1 MSAVQIAKQIANM
14 ISDSR
19 IFSLGYPSRK
29 KYEEALS
36 KSKNLR
42 DREMMAIERGFDT
55 QYTRKDLP
63 TPRIRNADEDVGSVM
78 VGIPS
83 DRSDVGRI
91 EMAEGLLVPEGR
103 NVQGGQG
110 FAREHSE
117 WASGQ
122 GIAER
127 FQRKID
133 KIAEITGLPV
143 QAVVN
148 VMSKRAIDFSDPPAL
163 IMAQM
168 AREIPMT
175 KTIKESLNKAVRE
188 KFPDF
193 AGFDTE
199 EGIAQLAGDAPVST
213 YGKNNVIKEGS
224 AGELRK
230 WFINRSELAPYRDA
244 GMPSFNQINEIITD
258 PELKDLNYGDAGSTI
273 WTPDTNT
280 PVVSSGGKHT
290 TYSHI
295 FGQGSD
301 VSGYEIPIPF
311 ELNAPEANRILSQEL
326 SVAGQPLTR
335 NQKIDAFNKRGA
347 DNVGSYEI
355 ATQKRA
361 DDINAYID
369 FVKRGKPLPKA
380 LKATLVSAGI
390 LTAAQAEAG
399 VFGKSIDFVEDA
411 IRSGRNLLYH
421 SGDASLAD
429 DMQKYGIEPRHGE
442 WVTEVL
448 EGSVDDPD
456 VMSYLEGVPEASW
469 YSNTPEWVKS
479 KVARKLGK
487 NTNDVTITDIEKHGH
502 LAIVDPEGDFVS
514 PSDFYRIPE
523 EGMDGPQTVV
533 TNLLGEETK
542 IYNTPLYNF
551 DDYGG
556 GEKVTFGL
564 EPNDIVT
571 TESVD
576 PLTQL
581 TGDDLLQFLRR
592 NYPNTLEGVSS
603 PAVVGLL
610 ATEAATPEGQLN
622 PLLAVPAEIGSA
634 LNEAVVGTVDF
645 LVPDTVNAVSEL
657 IGSEYR
663 MPRLSDQE
671 LVRLYTQGGYM
682 DEGYGRDAIRT
693 ATGLLSP
700 L

>member
-1 MSAVQIAKQIANM
+1 MFRQEECEEVSAVQIAKQIANM

-42 DREMMAIERGFDT
+42 DREMMALERGFET

-63 TPRIRNADEDVGSVM
+63 TPRVRNADEDVGSVI
-78 VGIPS
+78 VGVPS

-175 KTIKESLNKAVRE
+175 KTIKESLNKAVRT

-193 AGFDTE
+193 AGFDTA

-280 PVVSSGGKHT
+280 PVLPSGEKHT
-290 TYSHI
+290 TYSHT

-301 VSGYEIPIPF
+301 VSGYEVPIPF
-311 ELNAPEANRILSQEL
+311 ELNAPNANRILSQEL

-355 ATQKRA
+355 ATQQRA

-399 VFGKSIDFVEDA
+399 VLPSVKKLVEAGYPESTARKIMSGQLPMDEASRMARAREQGKDVDRNLIHRSPVEGILEFEPSKSGRMGPAVYATPLEDYGTSFGENRYNLVAENKPATNRQRLELVEQL
-411 IRSGRNLLYH
+411 SRNLLDQGVDPRIAYRQAQVEANDILR
-421 SGDASLAD
+421 SQG
-429 DMQKYGIEPRHGE
+429 YTTIEMTDRRGR
-442 WVTEVL
+442 VTEVAIL
-448 EGSVDDPD
+448 DPTSIRDIDRAAFDPD
-456 VMSYLEGVPEASW
+456 EID
-469 YSNTPEWVKS
+469 N
-479 KVARKLGK
+479 
-487 NTNDVTITDIEKHGH
+487 
-502 LAIVDPEGDFVS
+502 
-514 PSDFYRIPE
+514 
-523 EGMDGPQTVV
+523 
-533 TNLLGEETK
+533 
-542 IYNTPLYNF
+542 
-551 DDYGG
+551 
-556 GEKVTFGL
+556 
-564 EPNDIVT
+564 PNIMA
-571 TESVD
+571 
-576 PLTQL
+576 
-581 TGDDLLQFLRR
+581 
-592 NYPNTLEGVSS
+592 S
-603 PAVVGLL
+603 PAPVGAVGGLL
-610 ATEAATPEGQLN
+610 ASEAATPEGQLN

-634 LNEAVVGTVDF
+634 LNEALVGTVDF

-671 LVRLYTQGGYM
+671 LVRLYSQGGYM